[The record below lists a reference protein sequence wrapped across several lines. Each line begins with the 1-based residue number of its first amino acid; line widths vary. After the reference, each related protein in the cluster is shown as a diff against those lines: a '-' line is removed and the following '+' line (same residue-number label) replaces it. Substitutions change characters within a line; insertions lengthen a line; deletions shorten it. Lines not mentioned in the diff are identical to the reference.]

1 MAYAPI
7 FLTLPADKPRL
18 SRLILFVLGCL
29 TTLAFEP
36 FGLSLLAPLVILPL
50 LFLCVTLAPR
60 DAGGHAFW
68 YGFGLF
74 LTGTYWIY
82 ISVVV
87 FGQAPVWI
95 ALVLMLGLTLIM
107 SLWLYLAGWVIGH
120 LARGETLRLLLVA
133 PAAWVLVEWLRGW
146 VLTGFPWLALGYSQ
160 IDSGFAGWAPVAG
173 VYGVSFAVVFMS
185 AAILYAVASQNIPRR
200 TGIALA
206 IVPLAVGWILSHV
219 DWTEDAGDAL
229 RATVLQNGI
238 SQDQKWLPKN
248 RQQTLDYYRDGTRLA
263 RTSSIVVWPEVAVPS
278 LTSRET
284 AFIRQLGSDVQESGQ
299 NILFGIL
306 EDATQQGQGKIFNSV
321 MLVNAAGTQGYRKRH
336 LVPFGEYFPVPAQ
349 VREWMKMMSLPH
361 SDLAKGADEQP
372 LLALVDGPLVATMV
386 CYEDAYGAEQLYAFP
401 DARII
406 VNVSNDAWFG
416 DSIAPHQHLQ
426 IARMRSLEVG
436 RPTIRATNTGIS
448 AFIDHEGGIIRQGAQ
463 FREVAIT
470 DMIQPR
476 RGATPYVNTGN
487 GPVIGLS
494 LIIVGLFWLRARR

>member
-7 FLTLPADKPRL
+7 FLTLPADKPKL
-18 SRLILFVLGCL
+18 TRLILFVLGGL

-36 FGLSLLAPLVILPL
+36 FGLSMLAPVLILPL

-95 ALVLMLGLTLIM
+95 AFFLMLGLALIM
-107 SLWLYLAGWVIGH
+107 SLWLFFAGWLISH
-120 LARGETLRLLLVA
+120 LGQGETWQLLLVA

-160 IDSGFAGWAPVAG
+160 VDSVFAGFAPVAG
-173 VYGVSFAVVFMS
+173 VYGVSFAVVFTS
-185 AAILYAVASQNIPRR
+185 AAILAAIANPGIGRQIAIAVAV
-200 TGIALA
+200 
-206 IVPLAVGWILSHV
+206 VPLALGWGLSHIT
-219 DWTEDAGDAL
+219 WTEAFGEEL
-229 RATVLQNGI
+229 RVTVLQNGI
-238 SQDQKWLPKN
+238 SQDQKWLPQN
-248 RQQTLDYYRDGTRLA
+248 RQSTLDYYRDGTRIA
-263 RTSSIVVWPEVAVPS
+263 RTSNIVVWPEVAVPS

-284 AFIRQLGSDVQESGQ
+284 SFIRQVQADARESGQ

-306 EDATQQGQGKIFNSV
+306 EDSGEQGEVKIFNSV
-321 MLVNAAGTQGYRKRH
+321 LLVNAEGVQVYRKRH
-336 LVPFGEYFPVPAQ
+336 LVPFGEYFPVPDAI
-349 VREWMKMMSLPH
+349 REWMKMMSLPH
-361 SDLAKGADEQP
+361 SDLAKGAAEQP
-372 LLALVDGPLVATMV
+372 LLATTDGPAIATMV

-401 DARII
+401 GAGVI

-448 AFIDHEGGIIRQGAQ
+448 AFIDDKGRVIRQGAQ
-463 FREVAIT
+463 FRDVAMT
-470 DMIQPR
+470 DKIQPR
-476 RGATPYVNTGN
+476 QGATPYVNTGN
-487 GPVIGLS
+487 GPVIGLA
-494 LIIVGLFWLRARR
+494 LIIVALFWIRARP